1 MSFPFNYYFAAFAGA
16 FLTTLLA
23 LPLWR
28 QWCLRIQLVDDP
40 GRRKI
45 HDQPVPLAGGLA
57 VLTGILL
64 PLAAGAILLKTGAHV
79 LNQTQ
84 PIQHGL
90 EKRGLE
96 LAAIAFGAIAITLL
110 GWLDDKHEL
119 KPASKFTGQ
128 LLVAVAVAL
137 ACKRITL
144 FVHSDVFSYAI
155 TILWVLTVINA
166 FNFMDNMNGLC
177 AGLGAIGALLFA
189 IIATANSEYLVATT
203 GFLMSGALI
212 GFLPWNFPNARAFL
226 GDAGSHLVGYL
237 LAVMAILPH
246 FYTKQ
251 NPRPLA
257 VLSPLL
263 VLAVPLIDLAQVVYF
278 PDAQPPAVLDWRHQ
292 PSFAPAGPRR
302 LEPQPRC
309 AAALAACR
317 GDWHSRR
324 AVTPSPRTSWERR
337 GPAGRSAA
345 GNRNSPASRRRSQR
359 FMVRESSLVSFALSP
374 YVSVVKT
381 SRLYAASQM
390 EY

>member
-1 MSFPFNYYFAAFAGA
+1 MTFPFNFFLAAFAGA

-28 QWCLRIQLVDDP
+28 KWCLHVNLVDDP

-45 HDQPVPLAGGLA
+45 HDAPIPLAGGFA

-64 PLAAGAILLKTGAHV
+64 PLAAGAVVLKLGVNVAS
-79 LNQTQ
+79 QTL
-84 PIQHGL
+84 PIAHGL
-90 EKRGLE
+90 ERRALE
-96 LAAIAFGAIAITLL
+96 LAVIAGGAIAITVL
-110 GWLDDKHEL
+110 GWLDDKREL
-119 KPASKFTGQ
+119 KPLAKFAGQ
-128 LLVAVAVAL
+128 LLVAIAVAA

-144 FVHSDVFSYAI
+144 FVPNIYFSYAI
-155 TILWVLTVINA
+155 TILWLLTVINA

-189 IIATANSEYLVATT
+189 IIAASNGEYLVALT
-203 GFLMSGALI
+203 GFLMCGALL

-263 VLAVPLIDLAQVVYF
+263 VLAVPLADLAWVVILRTRTRKPF
-278 PDAQPPAVLDWRHQ
+278 WIGDTNHLSHRLVRTGMTQTGAVLVIWLL
-292 PSFAPAGPRR
+292 AVMIGV
-302 LEPQPRC
+302 L
-309 AAALAACR
+309 AAL
-317 GDWHSRR
+317 
-324 AVTPSPRTSWERR
+324 
-337 GPAGRSAA
+337 
-345 GNRNSPASRRRSQR
+345 
-359 FMVRESSLVSFALSP
+359 
-374 YVSVVKT
+374 
-381 SRLYAASQM
+381 
-390 EY
+390 